1 MIDSI
6 SNVSPKGA
14 HTSLLV
20 SSSNEYCHH
29 GHIAETGIIEHIAQ
43 SVYAMYR
50 SNSNAA
56 GKPAPSISLVEIK
69 RFNLNF
75 LPKIEETIRTSV
87 RIVSENKG
95 SALINATA
103 TVGGEIAA
111 GCMMKFIIKG
121 AQ

>member
-6 SNVSPKGA
+6 SNVSHKGA

-29 GHIAETGIIEHIAQ
+29 GHIAETGIIEHITR
-43 SVYAMYR
+43 SIHAMYQ

-56 GKPAPSISLVEIK
+56 GKPVPSISLVEIR

-75 LPKIEETIRTSV
+75 LPKIDETIKTSV
-87 RIVSENKG
+87 KIVSESKG

-111 GCMMKFIIKG
+111 GCMMKFIVKG
-121 AQ
+121 E